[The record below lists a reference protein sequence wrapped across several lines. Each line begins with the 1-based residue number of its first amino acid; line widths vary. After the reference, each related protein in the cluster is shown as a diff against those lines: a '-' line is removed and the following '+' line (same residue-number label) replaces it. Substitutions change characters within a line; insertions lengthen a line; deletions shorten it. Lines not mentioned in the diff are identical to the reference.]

1 MMPRLRIALV
11 ALFVL
16 ALPLSAQT
24 DRSRRAEAERAQAR
38 RSLEQRLAELH
49 ARLGN
54 QSLTAEQTQEL
65 RDLEQQM
72 ADRQQEIAETFAR
85 RYQDQLG
92 DLHLRSDELALDLE
106 NQLRRAHELD
116 VVNQAAMQDRMRAEQ
131 EALRHFDAQDIRVR
145 QNEAL
150 ARAREQLEVAGARN
164 GARDEAEFRRSLE
177 RLMGSGPRPAD
188 AAQDPADSI
197 YRAARELLNRRDY
210 AQAARLFGRLRED
223 SRYAR
228 SAYRADAY
236 YWQAFALSSEGN
248 EDALFQAQDILGQL
262 VRQYPADK
270 RHKDTNGLMTTVQ
283 VRLAQL
289 GVPNA
294 ARQIREMALDPVV
307 VSEAIT
313 ATAARSAAI
322 AAQSAAI
329 ADMSDRVAW
338 AVQSGGSWTVRQR
351 SQCQNDDS
359 EIRLIALNA
368 LVRMDTAAAMP
379 VLRDVLARR
388 DECAAALRQSS
399 LITVSRIKTDEAEN
413 LLVEAARNDPEADVR
428 RTALMHL
435 ATRNPDRAVAL
446 AGESLRSAQDATG
459 QEWALQTLARMRT
472 DAAWRIIR
480 DYAAQSTNSVESR
493 RRAIAAL
500 GQSNDS
506 TNTAFLRDLYGRVGD
521 ERQLKEAILMSS
533 AFRRT
538 GMPPDWLF
546 AVAQNDS
553 EDSRLREYAISALGR
568 RRDVGVERFVALYD
582 RATDKRVRSATLVV
596 LSDRARNDSAATDK
610 LIAIA
615 RNETDPDLRKRA
627 VMGLAASNDPRA
639 RELLIEI
646 LRK

>member
-164 GARDEAEFRRSLE
+164 GARDQAEFRRSLE

>member
-1 MMPRLRIALV
+1 MSRLRFALV

-24 DRSRRAEAERAQAR
+24 DRNRRSGSEREEAR
-38 RSLEQRLAELH
+38 RTLEQRLAELH

-54 QSLTAEQTQEL
+54 QALTAGQMEEL
-65 RDLEQQM
+65 RDLERQM
-72 ADRQQEIAETFAR
+72 ADRQQEMAETFAR
-85 RYQDQLG
+85 RYQDALG
-92 DLHLRSDELALDLE
+92 TLHLRSDVALDLDSE
-106 NQLRRAHELD
+106 LRRAHELD
-116 VVNQAAMQDRMRAEQ
+116 LVDQVALEDHLRVAQ
-131 EALRHFDAQDIRVR
+131 EALTDLDSQAVWTA

-150 ARAREQLEVAGARN
+150 ARAQERMEAASSRDR
-164 GARDEAEFRRSLE
+164 ARDDAEFRRSLD
-177 RLMGSGPRPAD
+177 RLMGAGPRAPD

-210 AQAARLFGRLRED
+210 AQAARLFGRLRDD

-236 YWQAFALSSEGN
+236 YWQAFALSSEGT
-248 EDALFQAQDILGQL
+248 EESLFQAQDILGQL

-307 VSEAIT
+307 VSEALST
-313 ATAARSAAI
+313 TAARSAAI
-322 AAQSAAI
+322 AARSAAV

-351 SQCQNDDS
+351 PQCQNDDS

-413 LLVEAARNDPEADVR
+413 LLVEVARNDPEADVR

-446 AGESLRSAQDATG
+446 AGESLRAAQDGAG

-480 DYAAQSTNSVESR
+480 DYAALSTNSVETR

-506 TNTAFLRDLYGRVGD
+506 TNTAFLRDLYGRVGN

-538 GMPPDWLF
+538 GMDQGWLF

-553 EDSRLREYAISALGR
+553 EDARLREYAISALGR
-568 RRDVGVERFVALYD
+568 RRDIGVDRFVELYD
-582 RATDKRVRSATLVV
+582 RATDKRVRSATLMV
-596 LSDRARNDSAATDK
+596 LADRAKNDSAAADK

-646 LRK
+646 LRR